1 MLDRIGDFLSFSGFN
16 NLYWGNLVM
25 LLVGC
30 VLIYL
35 AIRKHYEPLLLIPIG
50 FGVILANLP
59 VTGLLDASTGTEPAG
74 LLSYLGLGVHL
85 AIFPPIIFLGIG
97 ALTDFTPLIASP
109 RTFFLG
115 AAAQLGIFAT
125 LFGALALGFT
135 LKESGSI
142 AIIGGADGP
151 TAIYT
156 STLLAPHLIGP
167 VAIAAYSYMSLVP
180 VIQPPIMRL
189 FTNEKERAIVMPE
202 PRHVSKL
209 ELIMFPIILTLLII
223 LILPK
228 AAPLIG
234 MLMFGNLLRE
244 CGVADRLA
252 KTAGNELLNIIT
264 IFLALVVGSEMAAGS
279 VLNVDTLQ
287 IFGLGIVAFSIGT
300 TGGVLM
306 GKVMCK
312 LTRGKINPLIGAAGV
327 SAVPMAARVV
337 QSEGQKANPQ
347 NFLLDHAMGPN
358 VAGVVGSATCA
369 GVLIAFLA

>member
-1 MLDRIGDFLSFSGFN
+1 MLDRIVDFLSFSGFN

-25 LLVGC
+25 LLVGG
-30 VLIYL
+30 VFIYL
-35 AIRKHYEPLLLIPIG
+35 AIKKHYEPLLLIPIG

-59 VTGLLDASTGTEPAG
+59 VTGLLEAGTETQPAG

-115 AAAQLGIFAT
+115 VAAQLGIFAT

-142 AIIGGADGP
+142 GIIGGADGP

-167 VAIAAYSYMSLVP
+167 VAIAAYSYMALVP

-189 FTNEKERAIVMPE
+189 FTNEKERAIVMPD

-209 ELIMFPIILTLLII
+209 ELIMFPIIVTLLVI

-264 IFLALVVGSEMAAGS
+264 IFLALIVGSEMAAGS

-300 TGGVLM
+300 AGGVLM
-306 GKVMCK
+306 GKMMCK

-337 QSEGQKANPQ
+337 QAEGQRANPQ

-358 VAGVVGSATCA
+358 VAGVVGSATVA

>member
-16 NLYWGNLVM
+16 NLYWGNVVM
-25 LLVGC
+25 LLVAG

-35 AIRKHYEPLLLIPIG
+35 AIRKQYEPLLLLPIG

-59 VTGLLDASTGTEPAG
+59 VTGLLGGGTGTEPAG
-74 LLSYLGLGVHL
+74 LLTYLGMGVHL
-85 AIFPPIIFLGIG
+85 AIFPPLIFLGVG
-97 ALTDFTPLIASP
+97 AMTDFTPLLASP

-135 LKESGSI
+135 MKESGSI

-180 VIQPPIMRL
+180 IIQPPIMRL
-189 FTNEKERAIVMPE
+189 FTNEKERAIVMPD
-202 PRHVSKL
+202 PREVSKL
-209 ELIMFPIILTLLII
+209 ELILFPIIVTLLVV
-223 LILPK
+223 LLLPR

-244 CGVADRLA
+244 SGVADRLA
-252 KTAGNELLNIIT
+252 RAAGNEIINIVT
-264 IFLALVVGSEMAAGS
+264 IFLALVVGSEMVAQQ
-279 VLNVDTLQ
+279 VLNVDTLE

-300 TGGVLM
+300 AGGVLM
-306 GKVMCK
+306 GKGMCK

-337 QSEGQKANPQ
+337 QSEGQRANPR

-358 VAGVVGSATCA
+358 VAGVVGSATVA

>member
-25 LLVGC
+25 LLVGGL
-30 VLIYL
+30 LIYL
-35 AIRKHYEPLLLIPIG
+35 AIKRHYEPLLLIAIG

-59 VTGLLDASTGTEPAG
+59 VTGLLEASTETQPAG

-85 AIFPPIIFLGIG
+85 AIFPPLIFLGIG

-115 AAAQLGIFAT
+115 VAAQLGIFAT

-142 AIIGGADGP
+142 GIIGGADGP

-156 STLLAPHLIGP
+156 STILAPHLIGP
-167 VAIAAYSYMSLVP
+167 VAIAAYAYMSLVP

-189 FTNEKERAIVMPE
+189 ITNEKERAIVMPE
-202 PRHVSKL
+202 PRQVSRL
-209 ELIMFPIILTLLII
+209 ELIMFPIMATLLVI

-244 CGVADRLA
+244 SGVVERLA
-252 KTAGNELLNIIT
+252 KTAGNELLNIVT
-264 IFLALVVGSEMAAGS
+264 IFLALIVGSEMAAAM

-287 IFGLGIVAFSIGT
+287 IFGLGIVAFCIGT
-300 TGGVLM
+300 AGGVLM

-337 QSEGQKANPQ
+337 QSEGQKANSE

>member
-16 NLYWGNLVM
+16 NLYWGNVVM
-25 LLVGC
+25 LLVGG
-30 VLIYL
+30 VLLYL

-59 VTGLLDASTGTEPAG
+59 VTGLLEASSGTQPAG

-115 AAAQLGIFAT
+115 VAAQLGIFAT

-142 AIIGGADGP
+142 GIIGGADGP

-209 ELIMFPIILTLLII
+209 ELIMFPIIITMLII

-300 TGGVLM
+300 AGGVLM

-312 LTRGKINPLIGAAGV
+312 LTKGKINPLIGAAGV

-337 QSEGQKANPQ
+337 QAEGQKANPQ

>member
-16 NLYWGNLVM
+16 NLYWGNIVM
-25 LLVGC
+25 LLVGGL
-30 VLIYL
+30 LIYL
-35 AIRKHYEPLLLIPIG
+35 AIKKRYEPLLLIAIG

-59 VTGLLDASTGTEPAG
+59 VTGLLEASTETQPAG

-97 ALTDFTPLIASP
+97 ALTDFTPLLASP

-125 LFGALALGFT
+125 IFGALALDFT
-135 LKESGSI
+135 MRESGSI
-142 AIIGGADGP
+142 GIIGGADGP

-167 VAIAAYSYMSLVP
+167 VAIAAYAYMSLVP
-180 VIQPPIMRL
+180 IIQPPIMRF

-202 PRHVSKL
+202 PRQVSRL
-209 ELIMFPIILTLLII
+209 ELILFPIIATLLVI
-223 LILPK
+223 LILPR

-244 CGVADRLA
+244 SGVAERLA
-252 KTAGNELLNIIT
+252 KTAGNELLNIVT
-264 IFLALVVGSEMAAGS
+264 IFLALIVGSEMAAGS
-279 VLNVDTLQ
+279 VLNVDTLE

-300 TGGVLM
+300 AGGVLM
-306 GKVMCK
+306 GKGMCK

-337 QSEGQKANPQ
+337 QSEGQRANPE

>member
-25 LLVGC
+25 LLVGG
-30 VLIYL
+30 VFIYL
-35 AIRKHYEPLLLIPIG
+35 AIKKHYEPLLLIPIG

-59 VTGLLDASTGTEPAG
+59 VTGLLEASTETQPAG

-97 ALTDFTPLIASP
+97 ALTDFTPLLASP

-115 AAAQLGIFAT
+115 VAAQLGIFAT
-125 LFGALALGFT
+125 IFGALALGFT

-142 AIIGGADGP
+142 GIIGGADGP

-167 VAIAAYSYMSLVP
+167 VAIAAYSYMALVP

-189 FTNEKERAIVMPE
+189 FTNEKERAIVMPD

-209 ELIMFPIILTLLII
+209 ELIMFPIIVTLLVI

-264 IFLALVVGSEMAAGS
+264 IFLALIVGSEMAAGS
-279 VLNVDTLQ
+279 VLNVETLE

-300 TGGVLM
+300 AGGVLM
-306 GKVMCK
+306 GKMMCK

-358 VAGVVGSATCA
+358 VAGVVGSATVA

>member
-16 NLYWGNLVM
+16 NLYWGNIVM
-25 LLVGC
+25 LLVGGL
-30 VLIYL
+30 LIYL
-35 AIRKHYEPLLLIPIG
+35 AIKKRYEPLLLIAIG

-59 VTGLLDASTGTEPAG
+59 VTGLLEASTETQPAG

-85 AIFPPIIFLGIG
+85 AIFPPLIFLGIG

-115 AAAQLGIFAT
+115 AAAQLGIFVT
-125 LFGALALGFT
+125 IFGALALDFT

-142 AIIGGADGP
+142 GIIGGADGP

-167 VAIAAYSYMSLVP
+167 VAIAAYAYMSLVP
-180 VIQPPIMRL
+180 IIQPPIMRL
-189 FTNEKERAIVMPE
+189 ITNEKERAIVMPE
-202 PRHVSKL
+202 PRQVSRL
-209 ELIMFPIILTLLII
+209 ELIMFPIIATLLVI
-223 LILPK
+223 LILPR

-244 CGVADRLA
+244 SGVAERLA
-252 KTAGNELLNIIT
+252 KTAGNELLNIVT
-264 IFLALVVGSEMAAGS
+264 IFLALIVGSEMAAGS
-279 VLNVDTLQ
+279 VLNVDTLE

-300 TGGVLM
+300 AGGVLM
-306 GKVMCK
+306 GKGMCK
-312 LTRGKINPLIGAAGV
+312 LTRGKVNPLIGAAGV

-337 QSEGQKANPQ
+337 QSEGQRANPE

>member
-25 LLVGC
+25 LLVGG

-180 VIQPPIMRL
+180 VIQPPIMKL